1 MLCLFILP
9 IDDLIL
15 GKVRKYQLSGG
26 RMHIHAI
33 ELIQDIQEQARN
45 IRLDVL
51 DMVYRRQAGHLG
63 GSYSAA
69 EILACLYFHHLKID
83 PSYPGWPERDRFLLS
98 KGHAAAALY
107 SALARRGF
115 FPVEELKT
123 WGQLGGRL
131 QGHPDR
137 IKTPGVEMS
146 SGFLGHGLSI
156 GVGMALA
163 QRLNGERY
171 HIYVLMSD
179 GDMQSGV
186 AWEGAMTAAKYCTSE
201 VTVIMDFN
209 DVQLDGAGHDIM
221 PLEPIREKWRAFGF
235 SVIEI
240 HGHNILQVLDA
251 LDTAGDIHSQPTVI
265 LAHTTKG
272 KGVSFMENTSK
283 WHGAVPTEVQYHQ
296 ARQEILGVQ
305 S

>member
-1 MLCLFILP
+1 
-9 IDDLIL
+9 
-15 GKVRKYQLSGG
+15 
-26 RMHIHAI
+26 MHLHTH
-33 ELIQDIQEQARN
+33 ELQETIREQAAN

-69 EILACLYFHHLKID
+69 EILACLYFHQLRID
-83 PSYPGWPERDRFLLS
+83 PANPSLPDRDRFLLS

-107 SALARRGF
+107 SALARRGY
-115 FPVEELKT
+115 FPVEELAT
-123 WGQLGGRL
+123 WGHLGSRL

-156 GVGMALA
+156 AVGMALA
-163 QRLNGERY
+163 QRLSANRF
-171 HIYVLMSD
+171 HIYALMSD

-186 AWEGAMTAAKYCTSE
+186 AWEGALTAAKYLTSE

-209 DVQLDGAGHDIM
+209 DVQLDGPGHEIM
-221 PLEPIREKWRAFGF
+221 PLEPLRDKWRSFGF

-240 HGHNILQVLDA
+240 HGHNILQILDA
-251 LDTAGDIHSQPTVI
+251 LDTALDIHSQPTVI
-265 LAHTTKG
+265 IAHTTKG
-272 KGVSFMENTSK
+272 KGVDFMENTAK
-283 WHGAVPTEVQYHQ
+283 WHGSVPSEQQYLQ
-296 ARQEILGVQ
+296 ARQQLTGARDE
-305 S
+305 

>member
-1 MLCLFILP
+1 
-9 IDDLIL
+9 
-15 GKVRKYQLSGG
+15 V
-26 RMHIHAI
+26 HIHDFGLLK
-33 ELIQDIQEQARN
+33 EIQEQAAH
-45 IRLDVL
+45 IRRDVL

-69 EILACLYFHHLKID
+69 EILASLYFHHLKID
-83 PSYPGWPERDRFLLS
+83 PSNPTLPDRDRFILS

-115 FPVEELKT
+115 FPLEELAT
-123 WGQLGGRL
+123 WGKLGSRL

-156 GVGMALA
+156 AVGMALA
-163 QRLNGERY
+163 QRLCKERF

-186 AWEGAMTAAKYCTSE
+186 AWEGALTASKYCISE
-201 VTVIMDFN
+201 ATVIMDFN
-209 DVQLDGAGHDIM
+209 DVQLDGPGHEIM
-221 PLEPIREKWRAFGF
+221 PLEPLREKWRSFGF

-240 HGHNILQVLDA
+240 HGHNILQCLDA
-251 LDTAGDIHSQPTVI
+251 LDMALDIHSQPTVI
-265 LAHTTKG
+265 IAHTTKG
-272 KGVSFMENTSK
+272 KGVSFMENTAK
-283 WHGAVPTEVQYHQ
+283 WHGAVPSEQQYIQ
-296 ARQEILGVQ
+296 AKSELSGVKE
-305 S
+305 

>member
-1 MLCLFILP
+1 M
-9 IDDLIL
+9 
-15 GKVRKYQLSGG
+15 
-26 RMHIHAI
+26 MHLHTH
-33 ELIQDIQEQARN
+33 ELIQEIETQARH

-83 PSYPGWPERDRFLLS
+83 PTNPNWPKRDRFLLS

-107 SALARRGF
+107 SVLARRGF

-123 WGQLGGRL
+123 WGHLGGRL

-156 GVGMALA
+156 GVGLALS
-163 QRLNGERY
+163 QRLNEEHYR
-171 HIYVLMSD
+171 IYALMSD

-186 AWEGAMTAAKYCTSE
+186 AWEGALTAAKYNTSE

-240 HGHNILQVLDA
+240 HGHNILQILDA
-251 LDTAGDIHSQPTVI
+251 LDMAGDIHSQPTVI

-283 WHGAVPTEVQYHQ
+283 WHGAVPTEAQYQQ
-296 ARQEILGVQ
+296 AKQEILGVL